1 MNTKKA
7 GPGRVVL
14 LIDDTRGHFHQ
25 SRGIARWL
33 ERLCGA
39 DVREIQVPILK
50 GLRRFLVLKIQ
61 GRHLDSASPEEAKAW
76 LRKAGFS
83 VETHADILGSE
94 PGTLFM
100 ATGNSASSFCLALAK
115 ALKGYS
121 AVIMTPDVVGT
132 RPFDFAIVPEH
143 DRPGR
148 SDKILTTL
156 GAPNHIYCPDLEAE
170 AERLFAPLK
179 PFPGKVVSLLLGGSD
194 DNYELTPA
202 WIRTVLPSLREAA
215 EKQEAALLVTTSR
228 RTGAEADRAVESV
241 FAGSPATRYLLL
253 ASKSPENP
261 VPAMLGAATHVLVT
275 EDSVSM
281 VSEAATAGFRVGL
294 LRVGRKQTPKTK
306 SRNLFGAGTV
316 RFDEL
321 FERMAGKG
329 LVEDLGAAPD
339 FDNFLAHAARKT
351 EVPFNE
357 ARKAAEWIMN
367 RWPGRK
373 EGT

>member
-39 DVREIQVPILK
+39 DVREIEVPILK

-83 VETHADILGSE
+83 VEAHADILGSE

-143 DRPGR
+143 DRPDR
-148 SDKILTTL
+148 SDKVLTTL
-156 GAPNHIYCPDLEAE
+156 GARRRRRRD
-170 AERLFAPLK
+170 F
-179 PFPGKVVSLLLGGSD
+179 
-194 DNYELTPA
+194 
-202 WIRTVLPSLREAA
+202 LPR
-215 EKQEAALLVTTSR
+215 
-228 RTGAEADRAVESV
+228 
-241 FAGSPATRYLLL
+241 
-253 ASKSPENP
+253 
-261 VPAMLGAATHVLVT
+261 
-275 EDSVSM
+275 
-281 VSEAATAGFRVGL
+281 
-294 LRVGRKQTPKTK
+294 
-306 SRNLFGAGTV
+306 
-316 RFDEL
+316 
-321 FERMAGKG
+321 
-329 LVEDLGAAPD
+329 
-339 FDNFLAHAARKT
+339 
-351 EVPFNE
+351 
-357 ARKAAEWIMN
+357 
-367 RWPGRK
+367 
-373 EGT
+373 